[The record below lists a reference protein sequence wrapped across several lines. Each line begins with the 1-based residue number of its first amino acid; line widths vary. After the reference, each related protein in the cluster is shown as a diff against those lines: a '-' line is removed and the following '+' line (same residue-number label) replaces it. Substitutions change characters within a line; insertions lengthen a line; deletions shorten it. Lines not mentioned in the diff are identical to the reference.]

1 MSIPEFVIRLCVIV
15 AIGIIIG
22 IERQIG
28 GHHIEI
34 KTTFLIAIGTFA
46 FCMIEILLGYPDIR
60 MSANIVTGIG
70 FLCSGVIFKNGFT
83 VNGLNTSA
91 TLWSTSGISIL
102 VAYGY
107 FKYAFIITGAMVLLN
122 IVLNITA
129 KKIKPIK
136 VLVDNDSNAYQINV
150 VCMKDDVN
158 RIKESIYEQVIKDNN
173 IVNAIAVNSITPDK
187 FRICVKIGTAHN
199 DEYFVKLT
207 NHVFDMNVLSVS
219 YEKLDQ

>member
-1 MSIPEFVIRLCVIV
+1 MTVQEFIIRLFVV
-15 AIGIIIG
+15 AAIGLIIG

-28 GHHIEI
+28 GHHVEI
-34 KTTFLIAIGTFA
+34 KTTFLIAVGTFA

-70 FLCSGVIFKNGFT
+70 FLCSGVIFKNGLT

-107 FKYAFIITGAMVLLN
+107 FKFAFIITLVLILLN
-122 IVLNITA
+122 IVLNISA
-129 KKIKPIK
+129 KKIRPIP
-136 VLVDNDSNAYQINV
+136 VLVDNDSNAYLINV
-150 VCMKDDVN
+150 VCLKEEVN
-158 RIKESIYEQVIKDNN
+158 DIKETIYKKVTEDKN
-173 IVNAIAVNSITPDK
+173 IVNSIAVNSITPDK
-187 FRICVKIGTAHN
+187 FRINVKVGTAH
-199 DEYFVKLT
+199 DDDYFVKLT
-207 NHVFDMNVLSVS
+207 NDIFNMNVLSVS

>member
-15 AIGIIIG
+15 VIGIIIG

-173 IVNAIAVNSITPDK
+173 IVNAIAVDSITPDK
-187 FRICVKIGTAHN
+187 FRICVRIGTAHN